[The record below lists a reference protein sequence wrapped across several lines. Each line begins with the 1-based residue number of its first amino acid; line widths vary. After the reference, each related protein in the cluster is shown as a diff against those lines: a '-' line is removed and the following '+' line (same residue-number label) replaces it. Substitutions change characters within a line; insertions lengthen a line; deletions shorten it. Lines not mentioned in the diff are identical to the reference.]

1 LKTFVRRLAYV
12 LGFAAGAAYFL
23 LCSLVGLV
31 ALAFAGGR
39 FDATYTFARVACRG
53 IVRMMGWKVAVT
65 PQGAFDAIRP
75 CVYTGNHQSIMDVL
89 LLGSVVPRKV
99 RAVGKKEI
107 AAIPLFG
114 WFYRKAGN
122 LVIDR
127 GNSEDAK
134 RLLGEAVR
142 RVRHERL
149 SVWFMP
155 EGHRNSGRELLPFKT
170 GAFRL
175 AADAQVPIVP
185 VVAEPLGAVVD
196 TRRLLA
202 RRGTLRVRILPAVPP
217 PRSAGDEREVV
228 ACAARVREA
237 MQAEFDRLRATAA
250 DVL

>member
-1 LKTFVRRLAYV
+1 VRTLARRLAYV
-12 LGFAAGAAYFL
+12 LGFAVGGAYFL
-23 LCSLVGLV
+23 LCSLLGIV
-31 ALAFAGGR
+31 ALAITGGR
-39 FDATYTFARVACRG
+39 FDATYYFARIACGG

-65 PQGAFDAIRP
+65 PDGAFGAIRP

-89 LLGSVVPRKV
+89 VVGSVVPRKV
-99 RAVGKKEI
+99 RPVAKKEI

-127 GNSEDAK
+127 GNSGDAR
-134 RLLGEAVR
+134 RLLAEAVR
-142 RVRHERL
+142 RIRQESL

-155 EGHRNSGRELLPFKT
+155 EGHRNTGRELLPFKT

-175 AADAQVPIVP
+175 AADAQAPLVP
-185 VVAEPLGAVVD
+185 VVTEPLGAVVD

-202 RRGTLRVRILPAVPP
+202 RRGTLRIHVLPAMPP
-217 PRSAGDEREVV
+217 PRSAEDEQDVV

-237 MQAEFDRLRATAA
+237 MQAELDRLRVTAA

>member
-1 LKTFVRRLAYV
+1 MRTLARRLAYV
-12 LGFAAGAAYFL
+12 LGFAAGGTYFL

-31 ALAFAGGR
+31 VLAVAGR
-39 FDATYTFARVACRG
+39 RLDATYYFTRVACGG
-53 IVRMMGWKVAVT
+53 IVRMMGWKIAVE
-65 PQGAFDAIRP
+65 PPGVFDAIRP
-75 CVYTGNHQSIMDVL
+75 CVYAGNHQSIMDVL
-89 LLGSVVPRKV
+89 LLGSVVPRGT
-99 RAVGKKEI
+99 RAVAKKEI

-127 GNSEDAK
+127 GSSEDAK
-134 RLLGEAVR
+134 RMLAEAVR
-142 RVRHERL
+142 RVREEKL

-155 EGHRNSGRELLPFKT
+155 EGHRNPGPELLPFKT

-185 VVAEPLGAVVD
+185 VVAEPLKVVVD
-196 TRRLLA
+196 TDRLLV

-217 PRSAGDEREVV
+217 PRSAEDEGEVV
-228 ACAARVREA
+228 ACAARVRAA
-237 MQAEFDRLRATAA
+237 MQAELDRLRATSG

>member
-1 LKTFVRRLAYV
+1 MRTLARRLAYV
-12 LGFAAGAAYFL
+12 LGFAAGGLYFL
-23 LCSLVGLV
+23 LCSLAGIV
-31 ALAFAGGR
+31 ALAITGGR
-39 FDATYTFARVACRG
+39 FDATYYFARVACGG

-65 PQGAFDAIRP
+65 PEGALGAIRP

-89 LLGSVVPRKV
+89 LVGSVVPRRV

-114 WFYRKAGN
+114 WFFRRAGN
-122 LVIDR
+122 LVIER
-127 GNSEDAK
+127 GNSEDAR
-134 RLLGEAVR
+134 RLLAEAVR
-142 RVRHERL
+142 RIRQETL

-155 EGHRNSGRELLPFKT
+155 EGHRNTERELLPFKT

-175 AADAQVPIVP
+175 AADAQAPIVP
-185 VVAEPLGAVVD
+185 VVAEPLGIVVD

-202 RRGTLRVRILPAVPP
+202 RRGTLRVSILPAVSP
-217 PRSAGDEREVV
+217 PRSSDDELEVV

-237 MQAEFDRLRATAA
+237 MQAELDRLRATAG